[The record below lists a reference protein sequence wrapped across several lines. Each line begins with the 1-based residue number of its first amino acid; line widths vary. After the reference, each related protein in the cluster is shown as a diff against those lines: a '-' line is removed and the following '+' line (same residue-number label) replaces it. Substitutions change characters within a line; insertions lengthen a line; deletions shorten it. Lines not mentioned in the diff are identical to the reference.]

1 MSFYSF
7 VRGTFGPLFRFL
19 YRIHVH
25 GTENIPKDGGLLVC
39 PNHISAMDV
48 IFLTAVT
55 KKRQIRYMAKAELFK
70 IPVLKQLIS
79 ALGAFPVNRGGADVG
94 AIRKTVGILKEGGTV
109 GIFPQGT
116 RCTGIEPKETSPQTG
131 VGYIAYH
138 SGTSVIPVAIITK
151 SYKKKLFRRVDIIY
165 GKPITNEEFGFV
177 TGKRDEQKAAADK
190 IFGEILKLHEEG
202 VSSK

>member
-7 VRGTFGPLFRFL
+7 VRGAFGPLFRFL
-19 YRIHVH
+19 YRIKVH
-25 GTENIPKDGGLLVC
+25 GTENIPEEGGLLIC

-70 IPVLKQLIS
+70 IPGLKQLIS

-116 RCTGIEPKETSPQTG
+116 RCTGVEPKETSAQTG

-138 SGTSVIPVAIITK
+138 SGASVIPVAIITK
-151 SYKKKLFRRVDIIY
+151 GYKKKLFRRVDIIY
-165 GKPITNEEFGFV
+165 GKPITNREFGFV

-190 IFGEILKLHEEG
+190 IFGEILKLHEAG
-202 VSSK
+202 ALSK